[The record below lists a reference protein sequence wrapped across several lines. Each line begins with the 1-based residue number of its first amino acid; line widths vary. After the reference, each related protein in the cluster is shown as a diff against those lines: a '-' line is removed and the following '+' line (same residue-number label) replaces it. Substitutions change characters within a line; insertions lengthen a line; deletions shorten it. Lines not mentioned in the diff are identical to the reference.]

1 MNQFKK
7 ATTLSEFY
15 NAVDFNIVVT
25 PDHEFFTE
33 FSDVRGDFEDQ
44 MIYKSFKVNPKTF
57 VYSQEPGLSTKPNLF
72 LAGMRGSGK
81 TSELAKIS
89 KKLHNKNCFFCV
101 TCNLD
106 EGLSTDNME
115 YMDIVIFQMERLFE
129 ELEKIGLNID
139 NGTIT
144 SLQSWFS
151 ERVKEINHAIKQ
163 ENGFEMEIGA
173 ETPSLFSFLKIAAK
187 LKSNLTGSRE
197 NADKIRMVF
206 RNNFTDF
213 ARKFNEVI
221 EKVSIT
227 LREIDFAR
235 EILFIIDGLEK
246 TATSEVRKKV
256 IEEITDRI
264 RYIQVNTIFTLPIE
278 LMSERPRLIQFSKV
292 VSFPFVKI
300 VERDGTKVAEAID
313 RFRQFVYR
321 RIDQSLFESTD
332 VVDKAIMMAGGSPRE
347 LLRILQYANLY
358 ADEDA
363 GVITMSNLDKG
374 IKKLAA
380 EDSQFLTQ
388 DDLNKLKEL
397 KEANIENRPMPPY
410 NEVWQDLLEKQIVL
424 EYNDGTYKRVRPV
437 IEISQLYQYYVG

>member
-1 MNQFKK
+1 MSQYKK
-7 ATTLSEFY
+7 ATTLAEFY

-33 FSDVRGDFEDQ
+33 FSDVRGDFEDR

-57 VYSQEPGLSTKPNLF
+57 VYSQDPGSSTKPNLF

-89 KKLHNKNCFFCV
+89 KKLNHKECFFCV

-115 YMDIVIFQMERLFE
+115 YMDIVIFQLERLFE
-129 ELEKIGLNID
+129 ELKNINLD
-139 NGTIT
+139 VDKGTLA

-151 ERVKEINHAIKQ
+151 ERVNEVNNAIKQ

-227 LREIDFAR
+227 LREKDFAR

-264 RYIQVNTIFTLPIE
+264 RHIQANTIFTLPIE

-300 VERDGTKVAEAID
+300 VERNGDKVPDAIN
-313 RFRQFVYR
+313 RFRQFVNR
-321 RIDQSLFESTD
+321 RIDLSLFETEE
-332 VVDKAIMMAGGSPRE
+332 VVEKAIMMSGGSPRE
-347 LLRILQYANLY
+347 LLRILQYANMY
-358 ADEDA
+358 ADEDT
-363 GVITMSNLDKG
+363 GVIKMDNLDKG

-380 EDSQFLTQ
+380 EDSQYLTQ

-397 KEANIENRPMPPY
+397 KEANTENRPMPPY
-410 NEVWQDLLEKQIVL
+410 DEIWQDLLEKQVVL

-437 IEISQLYQYYVG
+437 IETSQLYQYYVG